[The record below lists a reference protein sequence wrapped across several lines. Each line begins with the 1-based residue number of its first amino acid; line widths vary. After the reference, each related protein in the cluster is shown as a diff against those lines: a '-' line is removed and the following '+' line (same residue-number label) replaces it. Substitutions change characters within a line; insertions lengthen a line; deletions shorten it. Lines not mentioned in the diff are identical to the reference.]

1 MNDIPGPMPTP
12 STEEPELFPGGA
24 DAIADHRYGATPE
37 PPIGADMP
45 AGKNPAASDAPDEV
59 AEPDDKQ
66 QEPDSGLGRRRR
78 RGGAARLGRGYAGR
92 RGDHRGHPTR
102 GRSMGF
108 LETHGQG
115 QGSAERA

>member
-24 DAIADHRYGATPE
+24 DAIADHGYGATPE

-66 QEPDSGLGRRRR
+66 QEPAQDSGD
-78 RGGAARLGRGYAGR
+78 A
-92 RGDHRGHPTR
+92 D
-102 GRSMGF
+102 
-108 LETHGQG
+108 
-115 QGSAERA
+115 AEVEPPA